1 MEAGSTARREE
12 QETTAQG
19 AEQWLPET
27 IGAGK
32 EGGGSVVQLV
42 LRYC

>member
-27 IGAGK
+27 REAGNVA
-32 EGGGSVVQLV
+32 GGSVAQLV